1 MSSLTS
7 AALLVTLSQDSGM
20 LKNMRSATSNLSHE
34 NQAGQDR
41 SLSKACSDQP
51 VQQQLQCQRAEHHP
65 IEVSDTN
72 RVRHVLGDRKGYFQ
86 SPGHEVLLR
95 LWPCSYAGTHTITA
109 HFKEA
114 TVAHLIVACHS
125 EPAAFQKINAA
136 TSRYAA
142 LVAFNLATCNQI
154 NGSTLQ
160 QQLGFTCHS
169 GGAADEQGQPA
180 PTSTSHIRDK
190 NNVCRTEMVHLHPAS
205 H

>member
-1 MSSLTS
+1 
-7 AALLVTLSQDSGM
+7 M

-41 SLSKACSDQP
+41 SLSKAFADQQ

-95 LWPCSYAGTHTITA
+95 LRPCSYAGTHTITA

-114 TVAHLIVACHS
+114 TVAHLIVACHLMQQLLAMQHWLHS
-125 EPAAFQKINAA
+125 TWPHAFKYMAQHCSNSRGLPAILEAQQMSRGSPHQPVHHISGTRIMCAVQKWCI
-136 TSRYAA
+136 
-142 LVAFNLATCNQI
+142 C
-154 NGSTLQ
+154 TLQ
-160 QQLGFTCHS
+160 ATK
-169 GGAADEQGQPA
+169 PA
-180 PTSTSHIRDK
+180 C
-190 NNVCRTEMVHLHPAS
+190 NNLRN
-205 H
+205 